1 MNPITALE
9 AALAELRASWVGAA
23 STDSYG
29 SFAELQRSGLVPVG
43 SNLGSMAHQLTAQ
56 LTLWAAQVARES
68 GSELGAE
75 SLAKQHGYRNATHLV
90 AATLGISTGEAQRL
104 IQVGE
109 ATTPRMTLSGD
120 LVPAK
125 HPQVA
130 GAMESGALGVQDAAM
145 IIEMLDRVVFRAGL
159 EETAHA
165 ERVLCEQAAGLT
177 LAQLAKLIA
186 RAESWLDP
194 DGVEPTE
201 QELRAGRSLKI
212 TERGG
217 MVHLVGKFDPET
229 GAPIKVAL
237 EGIVNAHYRAL
248 QNDELPNEDPRTY
261 TQVTA
266 DALSSL
272 CEHALGCSNDMPT
285 DGGSVVVRVSLEDL
299 RAGTGHATI
308 DGIAQPI
315 SIATARKLSAASG
328 VIPLVLGGES
338 EILDQGRQKR
348 HFTKAQKLALI
359 ERDGGCA
366 MCGLPPSMCHVHHIA
381 WWSRGGKSDL
391 SNGILLCSSCHH
403 RIHDNG
409 WGIHIEDATARSKV
423 WFIPPPHLDPS
434 QIPRLGSRAKFDYV
448 AAA

>member
-9 AALAELRASWVGAA
+9 AALAELRASWMGAESA
-23 STDSYG
+23 DSFG
-29 SFAELQRSGLVPVG
+29 SFAELRRSGLVPVG

-68 GSELGAE
+68 GFELRAE

-90 AATLGISTGEAQRL
+90 AATLGVSTGEASRL
-104 IQVGE
+104 IHVGE
-109 ATTPRMTLSGD
+109 ATTPRLTLGGD
-120 LVPAK
+120 IAPAK
-125 HPQVA
+125 HPYVA
-130 GAMESGALGVQDAAM
+130 GAMESGELGVQGAAM
-145 IIEMLDRVVFRAGL
+145 IIEMCDRVVFRAGR
-159 EETAHA
+159 EQTAQA
-165 ERVLCEQAAGLT
+165 ERVLCEQAGGLT
-177 LAQLAKLIA
+177 LAQLAKLIT

-212 TERGG
+212 SERSG

-237 EGIVNAHYRAL
+237 EGIVNARYRAL
-248 QNDELPNEDPRTY
+248 QNDELPSEDPSTY
-261 TQVTA
+261 TQVQA

-272 CEHALGCSNDMPT
+272 REHALGCTNDMPT
-285 DGGSVVVRVSLEDL
+285 DGASVVVRVSLEDL
-299 RAGTGHATI
+299 RTGTGHATI

-315 SIATARKLSAASG
+315 SIATARKLSATG
-328 VIPLVLGGES
+328 GIIPLVLDGEG
-338 EILDQGRQKR
+338 EILDQGRQRR

-366 MCGLPPSMCHVHHIA
+366 MCGLPPSMCHVHHIT
-381 WWSRGGKSDL
+381 WRSRGGKSDL
-391 SNGILLCSSCHH
+391 SNGVLLCSSCHH

-409 WGIHIEDATARSKV
+409 WDIRIEDATSRSKV
-423 WFIPPPHLDPS
+423 WFIPPHHIDPS
-434 QIPRLGSRAKFDYV
+434 QVPRLGSRAKFDY
-448 AAA
+448 AAAA